1 MFSQFLRERFKIDMP
16 HRFKV
21 HNFLGPSFCDM
32 CGQMMHGIFRQG
44 VKCQGL
50 CGIACA
56 YMHIEH
62 IQCVESVHAD
72 HVYTL

>member
-1 MFSQFLRERFKIDMP
+1 MQFLRERFKIDMP

-44 VKCQGL
+44 AKCTGKTL
-50 CGIACA
+50 FVS
-56 YMHIEH
+56 IE
-62 IQCVESVHAD
+62 ISFN
-72 HVYTL
+72 

>member
-1 MFSQFLRERFKIDMP
+1 MYGIFLLQFLRERFKIDMP

-44 VKCQGL
+44 AKCTGDTL
-50 CGIACA
+50 SVVVVADAC
-56 YMHIEH
+56 
-62 IQCVESVHAD
+62 Q
-72 HVYTL
+72 L